1 MKQYSR
7 QGTKANLQGKRSSLG
22 HLPADH
28 IVAVFDVVV
37 GVVAAAAIAGVVVV
51 DARITTLA
59 VIASISERQVGE
71 PRAQVSSHGSEG
83 CGFKTGKE
91 DGNRVTGRQ
100 AAQDIP
106 GITFPSS
113 CYYIP
118 SQVFHVSPAPFF

>member
-28 IVAVFDVVV
+28 IAVFDVVV

-83 CGFKTGKE
+83 CGFKTGK
-91 DGNRVTGRQ
+91 
-100 AAQDIP
+100 
-106 GITFPSS
+106 
-113 CYYIP
+113 
-118 SQVFHVSPAPFF
+118 